1 MIEIKGSRS
10 LLNNNSKYNFKNN
23 FKRSD
28 QRKKNTSSPI
38 SPTLKKKTTIYN
50 KKTPLPSGGV
60 GVGFQLRVIISMLLI
75 STERP
80 VAGLSTETRKVAV
93 PLRSRLSAFT
103 IAV

>member
-28 QRKKNTSSPI
+28 QRKKITSSPI

-60 GVGFQLRVIISMLLI
+60 GVGYSLR
-75 STERP
+75 E
-80 VAGLSTETRKVAV
+80 G
-93 PLRSRLSAFT
+93 
-103 IAV
+103 